1 MFTTSN
7 FLAKYQKYCL
17 KPENLYPFFNS
28 SPVIRHVEKFLS
40 LYLLNDNFSACFTS
54 FDLMYD
60 PVIGNAAGFCYAT
73 AFNALRKI
81 QTLKLIFAAVLLR
94 RLHLCEEME
103 VCCQLKS
110 SNNFYFS

>member
-7 FLAKYQKYCL
+7 FLAKYHKYHL
-17 KPENLYPFFNS
+17 KQENLYPFFKS
-28 SPVIRHVEKFLS
+28 SPMTRYEENFLS
-40 LYLLNDNFSACFTS
+40 LSLLNDKFRACFTS
-54 FDLMYD
+54 LASMYD

-81 QTLKLIFAAVLLR
+81 QTLKLILAAVLLR
-94 RLHLCEEME
+94 ILHLCEKRE

-110 SNNFYFS
+110 SYNFYFS